1 MTHVPRILFVDDE
14 ELILDTLRRHFLNE
28 DYEIFTANSGREGLK
43 YLEETP
49 IEVVISDF
57 RMPGMNGSDFLKH
70 VSARWPD
77 TVRIVLSGYADMPAL
92 ISLINDG
99 EIFRFIN
106 KPWKENELKETIQEA
121 LVKHQELAEMRK
133 LLEDSLAESEEL
145 FSSEQKERERI
156 RQRNT
161 DLEQEVEELKLY
173 QAAFQCAGTPI
184 LVFDGQG
191 KLININYAAGDH
203 LKTASVVQAEFIADI
218 ELPEAW
224 REAVEMTLKERKSP
238 VQKCRLPFG
247 GKSYEVILKPLI
259 GYNGSEGV
267 VAALWCYEKEDKPQ
281 GIHSDKVVKV

>member
-14 ELILDTLRRHFLNE
+14 ELVLNTLRRHFLNE

-57 RMPGMNGSDFLKH
+57 RMPEMNGSDFLKH

-106 KPWKENELKETIQEA
+106 KPWKENELKENIQEA

-161 DLEQEVEELKLY
+161 DLEQRVEELKLY
-173 QAAFQCAGTPI
+173 QAAFQYAGTPI
-184 LVFDGQG
+184 LVFDEQG
-191 KLININYAAGDH
+191 KLININYAAEDH
-203 LKTASVVQAEFIADI
+203 LKTAGVVQTEFITEI
-218 ELPEAW
+218 GLPEAW
-224 REAVEMTLKERKSP
+224 REAVEMTLKERESP

-259 GYNGSEGV
+259 GYKGTEGV
-267 VAALWCYEKEDKPQ
+267 VAAIWCYEKEDKPH